1 MINMKK
7 IYLSPP
13 HMSGK
18 ELEYIK
24 DVFEDNWIA
33 PIGPHLNMFE
43 DIVKK
48 YTNSKYAVAVTSCT
62 AGIHLGL
69 RALRVK
75 EGDYILCSSLTF
87 VATVNPIL
95 YCGAEPIFIDSEEGS
110 WNMDPILLEKAI
122 LNSTALGK
130 KPKAIIPV
138 HIFGIPCNMDA
149 IKKLSNEYD
158 IPIIEDAAESLG
170 STFNDKHTGTFGT
183 IGVYSFNGNKLL
195 STSGGGVV
203 VTNNKEHAEY
213 IKFLSTQAK
222 NNKPFY
228 HHTEIGYNYRMS
240 NVLAAIGVAQMEVIE
255 ERIERTRE
263 VNQIYRKEVG
273 NLFYSFQEERET
285 DRSNMWLTCALMKG
299 EDKPEDLIAHLEKDN
314 IEARRIWKPMHEQPV
329 MQGYKKYINGNSSL
343 IFLQGI
349 CLPSGSDLT
358 KADMKRIIKSIKTFF
373 NK

>member
-1 MINMKK
+1 MKK

-48 YTNSKYAVAVTSCT
+48 YTGAKHAVAVTSCT
-62 AGIHLGL
+62 AGIHLAL

-75 EGDYILCSSLTF
+75 EGDYVLCSSLTF

-95 YCGAEPIFIDSEEGS
+95 YCGAEPIFIDSEEGT
-110 WNMDPILLEKAI
+110 WNMDPLLLEEAI

-138 HIFGIPCNMDA
+138 HIFGVPCNMDA
-149 IKKLSNEYD
+149 IKKLSDEYD

-195 STSGGGVV
+195 STSGGGVI
-203 VTNNKEHAEY
+203 VTNDDKLADY
-213 IKFLSTQAK
+213 MRFLSTQAK
-222 NNKPFY
+222 DRKPFY

-255 ERIERTRE
+255 ERIKRTRE
-263 VNQIYRKEVG
+263 VNEIYQKEVG
-273 NLFYSFQEERET
+273 DFFYSFQEEGNGS
-285 DRSNMWLTCALMKG
+285 RSNMWLTCALMKG
-299 EDKPEDLIAHLEKDN
+299 EHRSEDLISHLEKDN

-343 IFLQGI
+343 LFLQGI

-358 KADMKRIIKSIKTFF
+358 NKDMKRIIKSIKTFF
-373 NK
+373 KK

>member
-1 MINMKK
+1 MKK

-18 ELEYIK
+18 ELEYIN
-24 DVFEDNWIA
+24 DVFKDNWIA

-43 DIVKK
+43 DTVKE
-48 YTNSKYAVAVTSCT
+48 YTNSKYAVAVTSAT
-62 AGIHLGL
+62 AGIHLAL
-69 RALRVK
+69 RALRVE
-75 EGDYILCSSLTF
+75 EGDYVLCSSLTF
-87 VATVNPIL
+87 VATVNPII
-95 YCGAEPIFIDSEEGS
+95 YCGAEPIFIDSEEGT

-138 HIFGIPCNMDA
+138 HIFGVPCNMDA
-149 IKKLSNEYD
+149 IKKLSDEYD

-170 STFNDKHTGTFGT
+170 STFNNKHTGTFGP

-195 STSGGGVV
+195 STSGGGMV
-203 VTNNKEHAEY
+203 VTNNKDYADY
-213 IKFLSTQAK
+213 MKFLSTQAK
-222 NNKPFY
+222 DKKPFY

-240 NVLAAIGVAQMEVIE
+240 NVLAAIGVGQMEVIE
-255 ERIERTRE
+255 ERIKRTRE
-263 VNQIYRKEVG
+263 INKIYKKELG
-273 NLFYSFQEERET
+273 DLFYSFQEERET

-299 EDKPEDLIAHLEKDN
+299 EYKPEDLIDYLAKEN
-314 IEARRIWKPMHEQPV
+314 IEARRLWKPMHEQPV

-343 IFLQGI
+343 LFLQGI

-358 KADMKRIIKSIKTFF
+358 NKDMKRIIKSIKTFF

>member
-1 MINMKK
+1 MKK

-18 ELEYIK
+18 ELEYIN
-24 DVFEDNWIA
+24 DVFKDNWIA

-43 DIVKK
+43 DIVKE
-48 YTNSKYAVAVTSCT
+48 YTNSKYAVAVTSAT
-62 AGIHLGL
+62 AGIHLAL
-69 RALRVK
+69 RALRVEK
-75 EGDYILCSSLTF
+75 GDYVLCSSLTF
-87 VATVNPIL
+87 VATVNPII
-95 YCGAEPIFIDSEEGS
+95 YCGAEPIFIDSEEGT

-138 HIFGIPCNMDA
+138 HIFGVPCNMDA
-149 IKKLSNEYD
+149 IKKLSDEYD

-170 STFNDKHTGTFGT
+170 STFNDKHTGTFGP

-195 STSGGGVV
+195 STSGGGVI
-203 VTNNKEHAEY
+203 VTNNKENADY
-213 IKFLSTQAK
+213 MRFLSTQAK
-222 NNKPFY
+222 DNKPFY

-240 NVLAAIGVAQMEVIE
+240 NVLAAIGVGQMESIE
-255 ERIERTRE
+255 DRIKRTRE
-263 VNQIYRKEVG
+263 VNQIYKKEVG
-273 NLFYSFQEERET
+273 DLFYSFQEERET
-285 DRSNMWLTCALMKG
+285 DRSNMWLSCALMKG
-299 EDKPEDLIAHLEKDN
+299 EDKPEDLISHLANNN

-343 IFLQGI
+343 LFLQGI

-358 KADMKRIIKSIKTFF
+358 NKDMKRIIKSIKTFF
-373 NK
+373 KK

>member
-1 MINMKK
+1 MKK

-24 DVFEDNWIA
+24 DVFKDNWIA

-43 DIVKK
+43 EKVKE
-48 YTNSKYAVAVTSCT
+48 YTGSKYAVAVTSCT
-62 AGIHLGL
+62 AGIHLAL
-69 RALRVK
+69 KALRVA
-75 EGDYILCSSLTF
+75 EGDYVLCSSLTF
-87 VATVNPIL
+87 AATVNPVL
-95 YCGAEPIFIDSEEGS
+95 YCGAEPIFIDSEES
-110 WNMDPILLEKAI
+110 TWNMDPLLLEEAI

-138 HIFGIPCNMDA
+138 HIFGVPCNMDA
-149 IKKLSNEYD
+149 IKKLSDEYD

-170 STFNDKHTGTFGT
+170 STFNDKHTGTFGP

-195 STSGGGVV
+195 STSGGGVI
-203 VTNNKEHAEY
+203 VTNDEEKAKY
-213 IKFLSTQAK
+213 MRFLSMQAK
-222 NNKPFY
+222 DKKPYY

-255 ERIERTRE
+255 DRIKRTRE
-263 VNQIYRKEVG
+263 INEMYRKEVG
-273 NLFYSFQEERET
+273 DLFYSFQEERET

-299 EDKPEDLIAHLEKDN
+299 EYMPEDLIEHLSKNN

-343 IFLQGI
+343 LFLQGI

-358 KADMKRIIKSIKTFF
+358 NSDMKRIIKSIKTFF

>member
-1 MINMKK
+1 
-7 IYLSPP
+7 
-13 HMSGK
+13 MSGK

-43 DIVKK
+43 DIVKE

-62 AGIHLGL
+62 AGIHLAL
-69 RALRVK
+69 RALKVK
-75 EGDYILCSSLTF
+75 EGDYVLCSSLTF
-87 VATVNPIL
+87 IATVNPIL

-110 WNMDPILLEKAI
+110 WNMDPLLLEEAI

-138 HIFGIPCNMDA
+138 HIFGVPCNMDA
-149 IKKLSNEYD
+149 IKKLSDEYD

-170 STFNDKHTGTFGT
+170 STFNNKHTGTFGP

-195 STSGGGVV
+195 STSGGGIV
-203 VTNNKEHAEY
+203 VTNDNKLADY
-213 IKFLSTQAK
+213 MRFLATQAK
-222 NNKPFY
+222 DKKPFY

-255 ERIERTRE
+255 ERIKRTRE
-263 VNQIYRKEVG
+263 VNKIYQKEIG
-273 NLFYSFQEERET
+273 DLFYSFQEERET

-299 EDKPEDLIAHLEKDN
+299 EHKPEDLIAHLEKDN
-314 IEARRIWKPMHEQPV
+314 IEARRLWKPMHEQPV

-343 IFLQGI
+343 LFLQGI

-358 KADMKRIIKSIKTFF
+358 KQDMKRIIKSIKTFF
-373 NK
+373 KK